1 MRMMFHRA
9 LITAFCLVTML
20 AVMACG
26 STSVVPKTGTPDSAT
41 PGVVSASTTGSPN
54 TEVTPTST
62 PVYIYSG
69 SDSGSQSLEL
79 QMPGG
84 NCEYEYFE
92 RVQLG
97 KGDRFE
103 ISVTSGNLVSVLLK
117 LPDATRQTFG
127 EPDRVHDIVYTADEA
142 GRYTIIIAAA
152 WAYNPIATDGQ
163 KRQLAISDV
172 ASSLPDTPC
181 PRRV

>member
-1 MRMMFHRA
+1 
-9 LITAFCLVTML
+9 ML

-26 STSVVPKTGTPDSAT
+26 SASAVPKTGAPDPT
-41 PGVVSASTTGSPN
+41 TSTTGSPN

-62 PVYIYSG
+62 PVYIYSE
-69 SDSGSQSLEL
+69 SDSESQSFEL

-84 NCEYEYFE
+84 SCEYEYFE

-97 KGDRFE
+97 KGDRCE

-163 KRQLAISDV
+163 KRQLAISGG
-172 ASSLPDTPC
+172 A
-181 PRRV
+181 

>member
-1 MRMMFHRA
+1 MVHRV
-9 LITAFCLVTML
+9 LITSCLAIML

-26 STSVVPKTGTPDSAT
+26 SVSLATETSAPTAT
-41 PGVVSASTTGSPN
+41 SPASSTSTLAPALGSVPN
-54 TEVTPTST
+54 TEVAPTST
-62 PVYIYSG
+62 PVYTYSE
-69 SDSGSQSLEL
+69 SDSGSQSFEL

-84 NCEYEYFE
+84 SCKYEYFE

-103 ISVTSGNLVSVLLK
+103 ISVTSGNLVGVLLK